1 MALDYPGLLAD
12 LRHESDQLVS
22 CLSGLGAEQWRVPT
36 PAPGWSIH
44 DQVSHLAFFDDTAR
58 LALTDPDRFRRKAD
72 ELMAGGMDFPDR
84 IAIECRA
91 KASDDMLEWFF
102 TARRQLLAALD
113 GDDPRRRL
121 PWFGPDMSV
130 ASSAT
135 ARLMETWAHGQDVYD
150 TLGRPHPPSPGLR
163 SIAHLGV
170 ATFAFAHTLHGI
182 DVPDQP
188 VRVKLRSPDG
198 EWWTWGPEQAVNR
211 IIGPAEDFVLTV
223 TQRRHW
229 TETAL
234 DARGPVAKRWLDI
247 AQVFAGAP
255 SRRAVPG

>member
-1 MALDYPGLLAD
+1 
-12 LRHESDQLVS
+12 
-22 CLSGLGAEQWRVPT
+22 
-36 PAPGWSIH
+36 
-44 DQVSHLAFFDDTAR
+44 
-58 LALTDPDRFRRKAD
+58 
-72 ELMAGGMDFPDR
+72 
-84 IAIECRA
+84 
-91 KASDDMLEWFF
+91 
-102 TARRQLLAALD
+102 
-113 GDDPRRRL
+113 
-121 PWFGPDMSV
+121 
-130 ASSAT
+130 
-135 ARLMETWAHGQDVYD
+135 
-150 TLGRPHPPSPGLR
+150 
-163 SIAHLGV
+163 V

-198 EWWTWGPEQAVNR
+198 EWWTWGSEQAVNR